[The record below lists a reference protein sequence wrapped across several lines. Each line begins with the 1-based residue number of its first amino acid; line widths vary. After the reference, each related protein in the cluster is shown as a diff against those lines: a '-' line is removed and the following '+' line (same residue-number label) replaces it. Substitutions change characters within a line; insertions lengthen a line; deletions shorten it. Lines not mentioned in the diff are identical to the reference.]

1 MMNKDILKEIVSEQA
16 ESFAKDKGAFNGDR
30 VLTRAVAPE
39 FLKTKKISIITGIR
53 RCGKSTLMKQI
64 ADSGGDF
71 YYFNFEDE
79 RLLDFKSTDFNS
91 LLEVFLELYGE
102 RKIVFFDEIQY
113 VTGWEKFVGRLFKE
127 GRKVFLT
134 GSSAN
139 LLSRE
144 LGTALTGRHV
154 KTELYPFSFKEWLD
168 YAKISA
174 KKSVTTAERAK
185 IKRQFNLY
193 LEFGGFPE
201 VVISRDKNELRQLY
215 QDVIIKDLLVRFKIR
230 DTKAFRELVL
240 YLISNVGSPVSF
252 NNLKKILDF
261 KNVMTIKNYIDFL
274 EEAYLIFSVSRY
286 DYSVKKQIVNDRK
299 IYGIDMGM
307 IREVAFS
314 FSENSGRILE
324 NVVFLEL
331 KRRGREIY
339 YYRDKGNK
347 HECDFLI
354 REGREIT
361 AAFQVVDRFD
371 ASNKDREVRGL
382 VSALREHKLT
392 TGIILTGSASGE
404 INLDGFKIKI
414 KPVWQW
420 LLED

>member
-1 MMNKDILKEIVSEQA
+1 MNKDLLKEIVSEQL
-16 ESFAKDKGAFNGDR
+16 ESFKNRKDILYR
-30 VLTRAVAPE
+30 EVAPN

-53 RCGKSTLMKQI
+53 RAGKSTLMRQI
-64 ADSGGDF
+64 AETSGDF

-79 RLLDFKSTDFNS
+79 RLLDFSKDDFNS
-91 LLEVFLELYGE
+91 LWEVFLELYGE

-113 VTGWEKFVGRLFKE
+113 VAGWEKFVGRLFND

-154 KTELYPFSFKEWLD
+154 KTELYPFSFREWLKFSKID
-168 YAKISA
+168 YKNIL
-174 KKSVTTAERAK
+174 TTASRAK

-230 DTKAFRELVL
+230 ETKSFRELVL
-240 YLISNVGSPVSF
+240 YLISNVGSPISF

-261 KNVMTIKNYIDFL
+261 KSVASVKNYIDFL
-274 EEAYLIFSVSRY
+274 EEAYLIFSLPRY
-286 DYSVKKQIVNDRK
+286 DYSLKKQIINDRK

-307 IREVAFS
+307 IGAVAFS
-314 FSENSGRILE
+314 FSENSGHILE

-331 KRRGREIY
+331 KRRGKELY
-339 YYRDKGNK
+339 YYQDKFSK
-347 HECDFLI
+347 QECDFLI
-354 REGREIT
+354 REGRKIT
-361 AAFQVVDRFD
+361 AALQVVERLS
-371 ASNKDREVRGL
+371 ASNKEREFDGL
-382 VSALREHKLT
+382 VSAMREHKLKE
-392 TGIILTGSASGE
+392 GIILTGSESGE
-404 INLDGFKIKI
+404 IKVDGFKIKI

>member
-1 MMNKDILKEIVSEQA
+1 MDKNLLKEIILEQA
-16 ESFAKDKGAFNGDR
+16 ESFKDKKDIIYREIGAS
-30 VLTRAVAPE
+30 
-39 FLKTKKISIITGIR
+39 FLKSKKISIITGIR
-53 RCGKSTLMKQI
+53 RAGKSTLMKQI
-64 ADSGGDF
+64 ANLGGPF
-71 YYFNFEDE
+71 YYFNFEDD
-79 RLLDFKSTDFNS
+79 RLLDFTKNDFNS

-102 RKIVFFDEIQY
+102 RKIVLFDEIQY
-113 VTGWEKFVGRLFKE
+113 IKGWEKFVGRLFKD

-144 LGTALTGRHV
+144 LGTALTGRNV
-154 KTELYPFSFKEWLD
+154 KMELYPFSFKEFLN
-168 YAKISA
+168 YAK
-174 KKSVTTAERAK
+174 VEDRNFFTTAARAK

-230 DTKAFRELVL
+230 DTKSFRELVL
-240 YLISNVGSPVSF
+240 YLISNVGVPVSF
-252 NNLKKILDF
+252 HNLKKILDF
-261 KNVMTIKNYIDFL
+261 KNAMTVKNYIDFL

-286 DYSVKKQIVNDRK
+286 DYSIKKQIINDRK

-307 IREVAFS
+307 IKEVAFS

-347 HECDFLI
+347 HECDFII
-354 REGREIT
+354 REGRKIT
-361 AAFQVVDRFD
+361 AAIQVVDRLNGG
-371 ASNKDREVRGL
+371 NKDREVNGL
-382 VSALREHKLT
+382 ISAMREHKISE
-392 TGIILTGSASGE
+392 GIILTSSENGE
-404 INLDGFKIKI
+404 FNSDGFKIKI

-420 LLED
+420 LLEN

>member
-1 MMNKDILKEIVSEQA
+1 MMDKNLLKEIVLEQA
-16 ESFAKDKGAFNGDR
+16 KSFGNKKDI
-30 VLTRAVAPE
+30 VYRAVTPE

-64 ADSGGDF
+64 AEEGGDF

-79 RLLDFKSTDFNS
+79 RLLDFKNVDFNY
-91 LLEVFLELYGE
+91 LWETFLELYGE
-102 RKIVFFDEIQY
+102 RKTVFFDEIQY
-113 VTGWEKFVGRLFKE
+113 VIGWEKFVGRLFKE
-127 GRKVFLT
+127 GYKVFLT

-144 LGTALTGRHV
+144 LGTTLTGRHV
-154 KTELYPFSFKEWLD
+154 KTELYPFSFKEWLS
-168 YAKISA
+168 YAKVNPE
-174 KKSVTTAERAK
+174 KYLTTAERAK

-215 QDVIIKDLLVRFKIR
+215 QDVLIKDLLVRFKIR
-230 DTKAFRELVL
+230 ETKSFRELVL

-252 NNLKKILDF
+252 HNLKKILGF
-261 KNVMTIKNYIDFL
+261 KSAASVKNYIDFL

-286 DYSVKKQIVNDRK
+286 DYSIRKQIVNDRK

-307 IREVAFS
+307 IKEVSFS
-314 FSENSGRILE
+314 FSENDGRILE

-339 YYRDKGNK
+339 YYRDKENK
-347 HECDFLI
+347 QECDFLL
-354 REGREIT
+354 REGRQIT
-361 AAFQVVDRFD
+361 AAIQVTLRLD
-371 ASNKDREVRGL
+371 ANNREREVSGL
-382 VSALREHKLT
+382 IAAMREHKLKE
-392 TGIILTGSASGE
+392 GIILTASESGE
-404 INLDGFKIKI
+404 LNLEGFKIKI

-420 LLED
+420 LIEG

>member
-1 MMNKDILKEIVSEQA
+1 MMDKNLLKEIILEQA
-16 ESFAKDKGAFNGDR
+16 ESFKDKKDIIYREIEASF
-30 VLTRAVAPE
+30 
-39 FLKTKKISIITGIR
+39 FKSKKISIITGIR
-53 RCGKSTLMKQI
+53 RAGKSTLMKQI
-64 ADSGGDF
+64 ANLSGPV
-71 YYFNFEDE
+71 YYFNFEDD
-79 RLLDFKSTDFNS
+79 RLLDFTKNDFNS

-102 RKIVFFDEIQY
+102 RKIVLFDEIQY
-113 VTGWEKFVGRLFKE
+113 IKGWEKFVGRLFKD

-144 LGTALTGRHV
+144 LGTALTGRNI
-154 KTELYPFSFKEWLD
+154 KMELYPFSFKEFLN
-168 YAKISA
+168 YAK
-174 KKSVTTAERAK
+174 VEDRNFFTTAARAE

-215 QDVIIKDLLVRFKIR
+215 QDVIIKDLIVRFKIR
-230 DTKAFRELVL
+230 DTKSFRELVL
-240 YLISNVGSPVSF
+240 YLISNVGVPISF
-252 NNLKKILDF
+252 HNLKKILDF

-274 EEAYLIFSVSRY
+274 EETYLIFSVSRY
-286 DYSVKKQIVNDRK
+286 DYSIKKQIINDRK
-299 IYGIDMGM
+299 TYGIDMGM
-307 IREVAFS
+307 IKEVAFS

-347 HECDFLI
+347 HECDFII
-354 REGREIT
+354 REGRKIT
-361 AAFQVVDRFD
+361 MAIQVAERLNVN
-371 ASNKDREVRGL
+371 NKERETSGL
-382 VSALREHKLT
+382 VAALREHKLKE
-392 TGIILTGSASGE
+392 GIILTGSESGE
-404 INLDGFKIKI
+404 IKVDGLKIKI

>member
-1 MMNKDILKEIVSEQA
+1 MYKNMMNKDLLKEIVSEQA
-16 ESFAKDKGAFNGDR
+16 ESFKNRKDIIYR
-30 VLTRAVAPE
+30 EVAPS

-53 RCGKSTLMKQI
+53 RCGKSTLMRQI
-64 ADSGGDF
+64 AESGGDF

-79 RLLDFKSTDFNS
+79 RLLDFSKNDFNS
-91 LLEVFLELYGE
+91 LLEVFLELYGD

-113 VTGWEKFVGRLFKE
+113 VVGWEKFVGRLFND

-154 KTELYPFSFKEWLD
+154 KMELYPFSFREWLRYSKVNSD
-168 YAKISA
+168 KYLLTSD
-174 KKSVTTAERAK
+174 RAR

-215 QDVIIKDLLVRFKIR
+215 QDVLIKDLLVRFKIR
-230 DTKAFRELVL
+230 ETKSFRELVL
-240 YLISNVGSPVSF
+240 FLISNVGSPVSF

-261 KNVMTIKNYIDFL
+261 KSVATVKNYIDFL
-274 EEAYLIFSVSRY
+274 EEAYLVFSLPRY
-286 DYSVKKQIVNDRK
+286 DYSIKKQIVNNRK

-307 IREVAFS
+307 IKEVAFS
-314 FSENSGRILE
+314 FSEDSGHILE

-331 KRRGREIY
+331 KRRGQEIY
-339 YYRDKGNK
+339 YYRDKSDK
-347 HECDFLI
+347 QECDFLV
-354 REGREIT
+354 REGRKIT
-361 AAFQVVDRFD
+361 AAFQVVDRINAD
-371 ASNKDREVRGL
+371 NKIREVNGL
-382 VSALREHKLT
+382 ISAMREHKIKEGT
-392 TGIILTGSASGE
+392 ILTSSENGE
-404 INLDGFKIKI
+404 FKSDGFKIKI
-414 KPVWQW
+414 RPVWQW
-420 LLED
+420 LLEN